1 MKNTRY
7 QSINTSI
14 NDSGEFDYDLNNNN
28 SNNNNIL
35 QQQRFDD
42 DTSTSSSSS
51 GGGTTRLLKNGNRQR
66 HGSGSSNGGGIEP
79 MVDADDEQIDN
90 YNLYYGGKSKYQYK
104 KLGGDNK
111 SMPFK
116 IRANLWIRKLLYHWK
131 HYFMHTLRVN
141 LRNKLSYLLG
151 FSACFLVVFIVALC
165 VSIITNTPV
174 VFLSLSEASVG
185 EMDIIIKPGTWTLSN
200 QLNYTMTANLL
211 AENYNAST
219 SSSVAKELEAY
230 SYHAPRIVGST
241 YLISSASCPAGD
253 TNVNNNL
260 WKYHNATGTA
270 VCEPYCFEKVCSNAF
285 TSKSTLYVIDSQ
297 KEKRMGLGRDWK
309 LSSPPQGTVYIQS
322 SLAKKENLSKGD
334 MVYIRIGTDDFLSS
348 IWSNSGVP
356 DHSLPF
362 IYITAKVSE
371 IFSSGEGKFASS
383 EDRAIIIDYS
393 TFIPFIST
401 QIDPTLST
409 NVKEYIKNINLYY
422 YSQLMIINFPPSRLE
437 PYIDSNQDHI
447 LERLNLFSS
456 NILYKIGFNELQPKL
471 PIMDELSK
479 NRYVALFLGLI
490 LNVIIFIL
498 LFLSILLIYSLLMID
513 VETRTF
519 EMGVMRMIGTTRSG
533 IIQLMLFK
541 AFSYSLPSWGLGL
554 LLAQIFGVIVSAG
567 FKSITGV
574 PIPTKLTGEAVILA
588 TILGMVIP
596 VASAIFPIRNALG
609 KNLHDSLDVKHSK
622 TTAVE
627 ISIERSED
635 NSFSSNVAII
645 GLLLSLFGFGIYY
658 IFPLSLLS
666 FNLSLLLNM
675 FFLLLVAMLLG
686 LVSLALNLEQLI
698 ESLLV
703 HTFLIWEKKAIK
715 SIVLKNLVAHK
726 LRNRKT
732 AIMYAV
738 SLGFIIFVNVSYSM
752 QQASMNYQVQ
762 QSYGSYLRINVDNG
776 QAFTPQSAM
785 VIEQY
790 LSALPEIQD
799 FAWVSTSF
807 SNIGGSYQGSQIT
820 NLGHIYTDS
829 THLYSVSP
837 NFFSATLQGFLN
849 VAKITTNN
857 SADYQYYA
865 VDDLSEYIYSNENA
879 QKVVVGSLLSSTIGA
894 NLGQPVLLQL
904 KTQSPNAGL
913 NQTRHIVTPMAL
925 IDSAPTFTFSKFP
938 SVTGQ
943 DTLVSY
949 TSFMAYSLDTISSIR
964 EIPLRSVVLQ
974 LNTNKEKE
982 IEVIKNKIQV
992 FLNGYLQQSYSF
1004 SDYYDKIAPNKTAS
1018 TIIQYFF
1025 SFTTVVA
1032 MVISFFS
1039 LMSSMF
1045 TNIYEQT
1052 KEIGI
1057 LRAIG
1062 IPKNW
1067 MIKIYIY
1074 ESFILVLSSSL
1085 LGVFIGTVVGW
1096 TMILQ
1101 RVLFTQLPIPFEFPW
1116 ILLIVI
1122 FICSLVFSFF
1132 SAFGPIRKV
1141 LNQPV
1146 VNIMRIII

>member
-1 MKNTRY
+1 MKKTKY
-7 QSINTSI
+7 QSINTAI
-14 NDSGEFDYDLNNNN
+14 NDSDEFEDIND
-28 SNNNNIL
+28 
-35 QQQRFDD
+35 QQQPPQQRQINGKDIDD
-42 DTSTSSSSS
+42 STSTSSSSS
-51 GGGTTRLLKNGNRQR
+51 GGGTTSLLKSRQR
-66 HGSGSSNGGGIEP
+66 GSTGMEAIN
-79 MVDADDEQIDN
+79 ADEDIDN
-90 YNLYYGGKSKYQYK
+90 YNLYYGGKSKYQYQ
-104 KLGGDNK
+104 KLGSK
-111 SMPFK
+111 SAPLKVRF
-116 IRANLWIRKLLYHWK
+116 NLWFRKLLYHWK
-131 HYFMHTLRVN
+131 HYFIHTLRVN

-174 VFLSLSEASVG
+174 VFLSLSESSVG
-185 EMDIIIKPGTWTLSN
+185 EMDIIIKPGVWTLSN
-200 QLNYTMTANLL
+200 QLNYTMTSNLL
-211 AENYNAST
+211 AENFNATT
-219 SSSVAKELEAY
+219 SQSDLKNLEAY
-230 SYHAPRIVGST
+230 SYHSPRIVGSS
-241 YLISSASCPAGD
+241 YLISSRYCPFGD
-253 TNVNNNL
+253 TDPTNNL
-260 WKYHNATGTA
+260 WKYHNTTGDTK
-270 VCEPYCFEKVCSNAF
+270 CEPYCFERVCSDAY
-285 TSKSTLYVIDSQ
+285 TSKSTLYVIDTQ
-297 KEKRMGLGRDWK
+297 REKRMGLGRDWN
-309 LSSPPQGTVYIQS
+309 LPAPPQGTVYIQS
-322 SLAKKENLSKGD
+322 SLAKKENVAKGD
-334 MVYIRIGTDDFLSS
+334 TVFIRIGTTEFLSS
-348 IWSNSGVP
+348 VWTNSEPG
-356 DHSLPF
+356 DNTLPF
-362 IYITAKVSE
+362 VYITAKVADT
-371 IFSSGEGKFASS
+371 FTKGEGKFPSS
-383 EDRAIIIDYS
+383 EDHAIIIDYS
-393 TFIPFIST
+393 TFIPFISS
-401 QIDPTLST
+401 QLDPTLSINT
-409 NVKEYIKNINLYY
+409 KEYIKNTNLYD
-422 YSQLMIINFPPSRLE
+422 YSQIMIINFPPSRLE
-437 PYIDSNQDHI
+437 PYIDSNQDHV
-447 LERLNLFSS
+447 LEKLNLFSS
-456 NILYKIGFNELQPKL
+456 NILYKIGFNQLDTSL

-541 AFSYSLPSWGLGL
+541 AFSYSLPSWVLGL
-554 LLAQIFGVIVSAG
+554 IMAQIFGVIVSVW

-574 PIPTKLTGEAVILA
+574 PIPTKLTGEAVILS
-588 TILGMVIP
+588 TLLGMIIP

-609 KNLHDSLDVKHSK
+609 KNLQDSLDIKHSK
-622 TTAVE
+622 TSAVQ

-645 GLLLSLFGFGIYY
+645 GLLLTMFGFGIYY
-658 IFPLSLLS
+658 VFPLSLLS

-675 FFLLLVAMLLG
+675 FFLLLIAMLLG

-698 ESLLV
+698 ERALV
-703 HTFLIWEKKAIK
+703 YTFLLWEKKAIK

-762 QSYGSYLRINVDNG
+762 QSYGSYLRINSETQNFSPD
-776 QAFTPQSAM
+776 SAAI
-785 VIEQY
+785 IEQF
-790 LSALPEIQD
+790 LSSYQPEITD
-799 FAWVSTSF
+799 FSWVSSSF
-807 SNIGGSYQGSQIT
+807 SNIAGSYQDSRIT

-837 NFFSATLQGFLN
+837 NFFSTTLQGFLN
-849 VAKITTNN
+849 IAKITPNN
-857 SADYQYYA
+857 TADYQYYT

-879 QKVVVGSLLSSTIGA
+879 QKVVVGSLYSNTIGA
-894 NLGQPVLLQL
+894 NLDQPVLLQL
-904 KTQSPNAGL
+904 KVQLPTGV
-913 NQTRHIVTPMAL
+913 NQTRHVVTPMAL
-925 IDSAPTFTFSKFP
+925 VDSAPTFTFSKFP
-938 SVTGQ
+938 SVLGQ
-943 DTLVSY
+943 DSLVSY
-949 TSFMAYSLDTISSIR
+949 TSFMAYSQDTITSVR
-964 EIPLRSVVLQ
+964 EIPFKSVILQ
-974 LNTNKEKE
+974 LNTNNEKD
-982 IEVIKNKIQV
+982 IETIKSKLV
-992 FLNGYLQQSYSF
+992 LFLNSNLPQSYRIA
-1004 SDYYDKIAPNKTAS
+1004 DYYDKIAPNKTAS

-1032 MVISFFS
+1032 MIISFFS

-1057 LRAIG
+1057 LRAVG

-1067 MIKIYIY
+1067 MVRIYIY

-1116 ILLIVI
+1116 VLLIVI

-1146 VNIMRIII
+1146 VNIMRIVI